1 MFTIPESDL
10 IKASKSVVV
19 LSKTPPWCRKWNTR
33 NVRDV
38 AWEDRFSVLTVR
50 LETEASMCGA
60 GALVQDSN
68 IAMSAALSIKLYKIF

>member
-1 MFTIPESDL
+1 M
-10 IKASKSVVV
+10 
-19 LSKTPPWCRKWNTR
+19 
-33 NVRDV
+33 RDV
-38 AWEDRFSVLTVR
+38 AWEDRSSVLTVR

>member
-1 MFTIPESDL
+1 METQ
-10 IKASKSVVV
+10 A
-19 LSKTPPWCRKWNTR
+19 R

-38 AWEDRFSVLTVR
+38 AWEDGSSVLTVR